1 MKVSLKG
8 LTFGT
13 IPQASD
19 DPRLYRRQQVLRA
32 LEEQRALALDPSH
45 ARKVVKHVPAP
56 GGGKEAVEQSR
67 PIRPFWKENPTGGL
81 FLTVRYAGKALEFDK
96 GKAAIL
102 LADRGDL
109 VPALD
114 SLIEATKAGELDEL
128 LAQQVKA
135 RQANRTK
142 RKAAA

>member
-1 MKVSLKG
+1 M
-8 LTFGT
+8 
-13 IPQASD
+13 
-19 DPRLYRRQQVLRA
+19 
-32 LEEQRALALDPSH
+32 
-45 ARKVVKHVPAP
+45 
-56 GGGKEAVEQSR
+56 
-67 PIRPFWKENPTGGL
+67 
-81 FLTVRYAGKALEFDK
+81 TVRYAGKALEFDK

-102 LADRGDL
+102 LADQRDL

-128 LAQQVKA
+128 LAQQAKA